1 MIDKIVK
8 ASIDRFEGGS
18 INNNNNRY
26 AIIYSDNYPNKKY
39 DVPIELLDKNNIIKQ
54 EGVRVIIHLDENDEI
69 IRLEYDKENT
79 EKSKKRIKTKLKRLL
94 TGRHLKINTG
104 KVGTCTFL

>member
-1 MIDKIVK
+1 MADKIVK
-8 ASIDRFEGGS
+8 ASIDRFEAGS
-18 INNNNNRY
+18 INNNYKKY

-39 DVPIELLDKNNIIKQ
+39 DVPIELFEKNNIIEQ
-54 EGVRVIIHLDENDEI
+54 AGIRIILYLNENNEI

-94 TGRHLKINTG
+94 SGRHLKT
-104 KVGTCTFL
+104 KRT